1 MHGGGAL
8 SAYPRGNGGVTEWEW
23 WGDEVV
29 WAFVERA
36 QMWLPKICG
45 RFWEDCAGFGAL
57 SFWRPNARR
66 AEKKIVLPRFAN

>member
-36 QMWLPKICG
+36 PNVAS
-45 RFWEDCAGFGAL
+45 EDL
-57 SFWRPNARR
+57 W
-66 AEKKIVLPRFAN
+66 